1 MYLTTSLNSVLFDKM
16 YSMQVSNANVSRPSH
31 SATEGWA
38 GAKPCGG
45 AHCLMEPE
53 DGDKES
59 KKDSPKLGPSP
70 FSLRSIWIDNNQ
82 LCHRLFSNRQPQ
94 HEHNETRRP
103 DHSLKRPRRAR
114 TPLRV

>member
-70 FSLRSIWIDNNQ
+70 FSLLELATINSAIDCSQTANPNTSTMKHGG
-82 LCHRLFSNRQPQ
+82 LIIL
-94 HEHNETRRP
+94 
-103 DHSLKRPRRAR
+103 
-114 TPLRV
+114 